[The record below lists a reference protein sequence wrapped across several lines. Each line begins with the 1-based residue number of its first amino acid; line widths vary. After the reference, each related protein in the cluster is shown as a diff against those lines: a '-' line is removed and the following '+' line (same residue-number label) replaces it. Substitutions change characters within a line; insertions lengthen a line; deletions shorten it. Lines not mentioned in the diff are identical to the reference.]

1 LVRFEFVTHS
11 LVRLSTS
18 LTCPSVTQV
27 VTTDDWRTTGGS
39 PVTGEANGDARPTDA
54 ADAGRRGTS
63 AVAAALRGLD
73 PAYFGL
79 VMSTGIV
86 SIAFRELGVES
97 VAWPLAAFNVACYA
111 VLVGLFAVRLAL
123 YPGRFA
129 SDLRDRERHW
139 GTLTFVVATNTVGA
153 QFVSFFDAAVPA
165 AALWLAMVVATPLL
179 LYFLFFTEFV
189 GDRKTAVSERIDG
202 AFLLV
207 VVCMQSLAVLGA
219 LLSNAGPL
227 ANHVDAVVLLSASYF
242 GAGVV
247 LYVVVVTVVT
257 YRLLDGALRPADWT
271 GPYWITMGAAAIT
284 TLAGAT
290 LGPRLDAIPAW
301 EPYAPVFVGVTF
313 LAWAAA
319 TWWIPLL
326 LAVDVWKFTAAD
338 VEGRPPLWVV
348 AVPWARLGFGRR
360 LHDYAPTAWGRV
372 FPMGMYT
379 ACTLNLAGVG
389 TFGLLAVVP
398 AYWGWFAL
406 LVWGLTLVGSARAVA
421 SVLSRGWRSRTAS
434 VESP

>member
-1 LVRFEFVTHS
+1 MTG
-11 LVRLSTS
+11 
-18 LTCPSVTQV
+18 V
-27 VTTDDWRTTGGS
+27 VAETDGGG
-39 PVTGEANGDARPTDA
+39 PPANT
-54 ADAGRRGTS
+54 
-63 AVAAALRGLD
+63 VVHALRDLD

-86 SIAFRELGVES
+86 SIAFRELGVDT
-97 VAWPLAAFNVACYA
+97 VAWPLAVFNVACYA
-111 VLVGLFAVRLAL
+111 LLVGLFAVRLAR
-123 YPGRFA
+123 YSDRFA
-129 SDLRDRERHW
+129 ADLRDRQRHW
-139 GTLTFVVATNTVGA
+139 GTLTFVVATNTVGV
-153 QFVSFFDAAVPA
+153 QFVAFFDATEAA

-179 LYFLFFTEFV
+179 LYYLFLTEFV
-189 GDRKTAVSERIDG
+189 GELKAAVSERIDG

-219 LLSNAGPL
+219 VLSDSLAGH
-227 ANHVDAVVLLSASYF
+227 ADAVVLLSVSYF
-242 GAGVV
+242 GAGFV

-290 LGPRLDAIPAW
+290 LGPRLQAIPAW
-301 EPYAPVFVGVTF
+301 EPYAPVVVGVTF
-313 LAWAAA
+313 LAWAVA

-326 LAVDVWKFTAAD
+326 LAVDVWKFTTGG
-338 VEGRPPLWVV
+338 VEDRPPLWVV

-406 LVWGLTLVGSARAVA
+406 FVWALTLVGSARAVA
-421 SVLSRGWRSRTAS
+421 SVLSQGVGSTG
-434 VESP
+434 PT

>member
-1 LVRFEFVTHS
+1 M
-11 LVRLSTS
+11 
-18 LTCPSVTQV
+18 
-27 VTTDDWRTTGGS
+27 TGS
-39 PVTGEANGDARPTDA
+39 ASDA
-54 ADAGRRGTS
+54 AAG
-63 AVAAALRGLD
+63 VAGDGGESHARSVGETLAALD

-86 SIAFRELGVES
+86 SIAFRELGVAA
-97 VAWPLAAFNVACYA
+97 VAWPLAVFNVACY
-111 VLVGLFAVRLAL
+111 VLLVGLFAVRLGL
-123 YPGRFA
+123 YPSRFVA
-129 SDLRDRERHW
+129 DLRDRERHW
-139 GTLTFVVATNTVGA
+139 GTLTFVVATNTVGV
-153 QFVSFFDAAVPA
+153 QFVSFFDAASVA

-179 LYFLFFTEFV
+179 LYYLFLTEFV
-189 GDRKTAVSERIDG
+189 GELKTAVSERIDG

-207 VVCMQSLAVLGA
+207 VVCMQSLAILGA
-219 LLSNAGPL
+219 VLSESLGGDAG
-227 ANHVDAVVLLSASYF
+227 AVVLLSVSYF
-242 GAGVV
+242 GAGYV

-257 YRLLDGALRPADWT
+257 YRLLDGALRPRDWT

-290 LGPRLDAIPAW
+290 LGPRLQSIPAW
-301 EPYAPVFVGVTF
+301 EPYAPVVVGVTF
-313 LAWAAA
+313 LAWAVA

-326 LAVDVWKFTAAD
+326 LAVDVWKFTTGD
-338 VEGRPPLWVV
+338 IEDRPPLWVV

-406 LVWGLTLVGSARAVA
+406 FVWALTLVGSTRAVA
-421 SVLSRGWRSRTAS
+421 RVLSRWRRSGGGST
-434 VESP
+434 ESA

>member
-1 LVRFEFVTHS
+1 MTDSRGDRDAERAAGGADSPARS
-11 LVRLSTS
+11 L
-18 LTCPSVTQV
+18 
-27 VTTDDWRTTGGS
+27 
-39 PVTGEANGDARPTDA
+39 GDALE
-54 ADAGRRGTS
+54 S
-63 AVAAALRGLD
+63 LD

-86 SIAFRELGVES
+86 SIAFRELGVEA
-97 VAWPLAAFNVACYA
+97 VAWPLAVFNVACYA
-111 VLVGLFAVRLAL
+111 LLVGLFAVRLA
-123 YPGRFA
+123 RFPSRFR

-139 GTLTFVVATNTVGA
+139 GTLTFVVATNTVGV
-153 QFVSFFDAAVPA
+153 QFVSFFDASGVAT
-165 AALWLAMVVATPLL
+165 ALWLTMVVATPLL
-179 LYFLFFTEFV
+179 LYYLFFTEFV
-189 GDRKTAVSERIDG
+189 GEAKTAVSERIDG

-219 LLSNAGPL
+219 LLVDSLAGYT
-227 ANHVDAVVLLSASYF
+227 DAVVLLSVGYF
-242 GAGVV
+242 GAGFV

-257 YRLLDGALRPADWT
+257 YRLLDGALRPAGWT

-290 LGPRLDAIPAW
+290 IGQRLQATPAW
-301 EPYAPVFVGVTF
+301 EPYAPVIVGVTF
-313 LAWAAA
+313 LAWAVA

-326 LAVDVWKFTAAD
+326 LASDVWKFTTGGVD
-338 VEGRPPLWVV
+338 GRPPLWVV
-348 AVPWARLGFGRR
+348 AVPWARLGFGRD
-360 LHDYAPTAWGRV
+360 LHDYAPTSWGRV

-406 LVWGLTLVGSARAVA
+406 FVWALTLVGSARAVA
-421 SVLSRGWRSRTAS
+421 RVLSREWRSGSDS
-434 VESP
+434 VRST

>member
-1 LVRFEFVTHS
+1 MTGS
-11 LVRLSTS
+11 GGDGAGD
-18 LTCPSVTQV
+18 V
-27 VTTDDWRTTGGS
+27 VGGGS
-39 PVTGEANGDARPTDA
+39 ASRARSVDDAL
-54 ADAGRRGTS
+54 AD
-63 AVAAALRGLD
+63 LD

-86 SIAFRELGVES
+86 SVAFRDLGVAA
-97 VAWPLAAFNVACYA
+97 VAWPLAVFNVVCYA
-111 VLVGLFAVRLAL
+111 LLVGLFAVRLGR
-123 YPGRFA
+123 YPGRFVA
-129 SDLRDRERHW
+129 DLRDRQRHW
-139 GTLTFVVATNTVGA
+139 GTLTFVVATNTVGV
-153 QFVSFFDAAVPA
+153 QFVSFLDATGVATV
-165 AALWLAMVVATPLL
+165 LWLATVVVTPVL
-179 LYFLFFTEFV
+179 LYYLFLTEFV
-189 GDRKTAVSERIDG
+189 GELKAAVSERIDG

-219 LLSNAGPL
+219 ALSDSMGGYADP
-227 ANHVDAVVLLSASYF
+227 VVLVSVSYF
-242 GAGVV
+242 GAGFV
-247 LYVVVVTVVT
+247 LYGVVVTVVT

-290 LGPRLDAIPAW
+290 LGPRLQAIPAW
-301 EPYAPVFVGVTF
+301 EPYAPVVVGVTF
-313 LAWAAA
+313 LAWAVA

-326 LAVDVWKFTAAD
+326 LAVDVWKFTTGGI
-338 VEGRPPLWVV
+338 EGGAPLWVV

-360 LHDYAPTAWGRV
+360 HHDYAPTAWGRV

-406 LVWGLTLVGSARAVA
+406 FVWALTLVGSARAVA
-421 SVLSRGWRSRTAS
+421 GVLSRTRRSEAEAPGS
-434 VESP
+434 A

>member
-1 LVRFEFVTHS
+1 VT
-11 LVRLSTS
+11 
-18 LTCPSVTQV
+18 
-27 VTTDDWRTTGGS
+27 
-39 PVTGEANGDARPTDA
+39 AAAGDAAPGPDGGTPAPTPVGD
-54 ADAGRRGTS
+54 
-63 AVAAALRGLD
+63 ALRGLD

-86 SIAFRELGVES
+86 AVAFRELGVAA
-97 VAWPLAAFNVACYA
+97 VAWPLAALTLACYA
-111 VLVGLFAVRLAL
+111 LLVGLFAVRLAR
-123 YPGRFA
+123 YPGRFRA
-129 SDLRDRERHW
+129 DLGDRQRHW
-139 GTLTFVVATNTVGA
+139 GTLTFVVATNTVGV
-153 QFVSFFDAAVPA
+153 QFVSFFDAPGVA

-179 LYFLFFTEFV
+179 LYYLFFTEVV
-189 GDRKTAVSERIDG
+189 GEAETAVSERIDG

-207 VVCMQSLAVLGA
+207 VVCVQSLAVLGA
-219 LLSNAGPL
+219 LLPTALSGP
-227 ANHVDAVVLLSASYF
+227 ADAVVVVLLSASYF
-242 GAGVV
+242 GAGVL

-257 YRLLDGALRPADWT
+257 YRLLEGPLRPDDWT

-290 LGPRLDAIPAW
+290 LGPRLRAVPAW
-301 EPYAPVFVGVTF
+301 EPYAPVVVGVTF

-326 LAVDVWKFTAAD
+326 LAVDVWAFTTD
-338 VEGRPPLWVV
+338 GVGDDRPPLWVV

-389 TFGLLAVVP
+389 TFGPLAVVP

-406 LVWGLTLVGSARAVA
+406 LVWALTFAGTARAVA
-421 SVLSRGWRSRTAS
+421 RVLSGAKQSGGDAAGP
-434 VESP
+434 E